1 MSPSPVWVL
10 MLATSYTHKTLV
22 SVVSTLPSAATTET
36 PNERGR
42 TRGQQPLLLGSSTA
56 SSRYVSL
63 MPMQPVPAVAGCLD
77 KALSLCFT
85 DMSSGTCLCF
95 RDMAALLS
103 LLGWQEIEREGKTE
117 SAAFA
122 TPVTTPVTWTQEFWE
137 SLVLT
142 PQLQPYFGKPS
153 LCLTVIGERE
163 EFRCPIG
170 FRKDAERL

>member
-1 MSPSPVWVL
+1 MWVL

-42 TRGQQPLLLGSSTA
+42 TRGQQPPLLWLSTA

-63 MPMQPVPAVAGCLD
+63 IPMQPVPAVAGCLD

-85 DMSSGTCLCF
+85 DTSSRIPLVFQGHGSSSQPPWLTGNRKRGKDRECCVCHTCHYTCHLDPGILREPCSHPS
-95 RDMAALLS
+95 ASALFWENVS
-103 LLGWQEIEREGKTE
+103 LPDNDRREGRI
-117 SAAFA
+117 
-122 TPVTTPVTWTQEFWE
+122 Q
-137 SLVLT
+137 
-142 PQLQPYFGKPS
+142 
-153 LCLTVIGERE
+153 
-163 EFRCPIG
+163 IG